1 VFANHGRIT
10 MLGSAR
16 GSGVASPKIWGGAK
30 FLGGKMFDFRRIT
43 LFSLAKPLSTHKMT
57 IFSKKLGG
65 HGPFRPPPWLLLGP
79 RGKKQVCRLHVRNRS
94 FRSKFTVLKKVP
106 VTLLGLFGGA
116 RRHSTPHSDS
126 APGKLCPFC
135 PPRYAP
141 SANINLP
148 ISSGHLMP

>member
-1 VFANHGRIT
+1 MFANHGRIT

-65 HGPFRPPPWLLLGP
+65 HGPFRPPLVTP
-79 RGKKQVCRLHVRNRS
+79 RAPRQEASLSPPCSKQVFQKQIYCIEESPCDIVGT
-94 FRSKFTVLKKVP
+94 FR
-106 VTLLGLFGGA
+106 
-116 RRHSTPHSDS
+116 RRPQSLDAS
-126 APGKLCPFC
+126 
-135 PPRYAP
+135 
-141 SANINLP
+141 
-148 ISSGHLMP
+148 